1 MEKEN
6 QKIPRYLRLTA
17 IFSAALLAVVCIAAA
32 LIVPRTLHALAHAE
46 VTLSSMDELLVT
58 ADDALTTAGDTLR
71 SATEAADAANRLVED
86 NAGAV
91 SEAMEKINAIDFDAL
106 NRAINDLA
114 DIVEPLARFAN
125 ILR

>member
-1 MEKEN
+1 MKKED
-6 QKIPRYLRLTA
+6 QKALRYLRLTA

-58 ADDALTTAGDTLR
+58 AGNALTTAGDTLR

-86 NAGAV
+86 NAATV

-114 DIVEPLARFAN
+114 DIVEPLARFAG
-125 ILR
+125 IFR